1 MARLLYGTLA
11 ALSTKSG
18 FCWASNRYLSQLFH
32 VTPETISRALKAL
45 ETAGYIRLA
54 FEGDGQEKR
63 TIYIVADTQDDTHD
77 AQVKGDDVQVKS
89 ALICRSSTLDEN
101 VKGIDIFDRG
111 TIDEKIKGFDNFAG
125 HPRQNCQAPLDEN
138 IKQMNI
144 KYKTKEH
151 IHLFNKFWSAYPRKQ
166 GKAKAAQA
174 FAKLKPDE
182 SLLGEILAALDW
194 QKQSASWT
202 KENGQ
207 FIPLPA
213 TYLNGRR
220 WEDEKP
226 TTAQSARNHF
236 LN

>member
-1 MARLLYGTLA
+1 MPDSDYFIVIPARVRLDQSLLPLDKLIYGEILC
-11 ALSTKSG
+11 LSHQTG
-18 FCWASNRYLSQLFH
+18 YCWAQNSTLGEVYGAR
-32 VTPETISRALKAL
+32 PETVSRSIRKLQN
-45 ETAGYIRLA
+45 AGYIQVSFTGKGNSGRRILPLDSDIKA
-54 FEGDGQEKR
+54 LDSQIN
-63 TIYIVADTQDDTHD
+63 TLDLH
-77 AQVKGDDVQVKS
+77 VKGDDVQ
-89 ALICRSSTLDEN
+89 
-101 VKGIDIFDRG
+101 
-111 TIDEKIKGFDNFAG
+111 IK
-125 HPRQNCQAPLDEN
+125 APLTSGSSPLDLEIKHNKKNN
-138 IKQMNI
+138 IIN
-144 KYKTKEH
+144 EH
-151 IHLFNKFWSAYPRKQ
+151 ILLFNQFWSAYPRKQ

-182 SLLGEILAALDW
+182 SLLEEILAALDW

-226 TTAQSARNHF
+226 TTTQPEKNHF

>member
-1 MARLLYGTLA
+1 MPDSDYFVIIPARVRLDKTLLPLDKLIYGEI
-11 ALSTKSG
+11 LSLSHQTG
-18 FCWASNRYLSQLFH
+18 YCWAQNSTLGEVYGAR
-32 VTPETISRALKAL
+32 PETVSRSIRKLQN
-45 ETAGYIRLA
+45 AGYIQVSFTGKGNSGRRILPLDSDIKA
-54 FEGDGQEKR
+54 IDSQIKLLD
-63 TIYIVADTQDDTHD
+63 V
-77 AQVKGDDVQVKS
+77 QVKGDDVQIK
-89 ALICRSSTLDEN
+89 APLTCRSSTLDLE
-101 VKGIDIFDRG
+101 VKQNSKE
-111 TIDEKIKGFDNFAG
+111 TIQVE
-125 HPRQNCQAPLDEN
+125 Q
-138 IKQMNI
+138 
-144 KYKTKEH
+144 
-151 IHLFNKFWSAYPRKQ
+151 IHLFNEFWSAYPRKQ